1 MPAERQL
8 ERKVVA
14 VIGAGSGIGA
24 ATTERVAADG
34 AHVVCADLNLDAAQT
49 SADVLTAKHGV
60 SIGVAGSGISNCG
73 NAIALAVDITSDE
86 SVRQFLLQSTLAYGG
101 IDDII
106 VTAGVFFTP
115 DETGQNSRDQ
125 WRASFDVNVMG
136 GYKVANAAAPIWLAQ
151 GLPASLVL
159 TTSVNAVV
167 SKTGS
172 IAYDT
177 SKAAAN
183 HLVRE
188 LAIELAPLVRVNGL
202 APATVV
208 KGSSMFP
215 RDRVIN
221 SLNKYGIAHD
231 QDDSTESLRELL
243 AEFYAQRTLT
253 KLAIAPEDQAEVA
266 YLLISDA
273 FSKTTGQIINV
284 DGGLHEGFLR

>member
-1 MPAERQL
+1 
-8 ERKVVA
+8 
-14 VIGAGSGIGA
+14 
-24 ATTERVAADG
+24 
-34 AHVVCADLNLDAAQT
+34 
-49 SADVLTAKHGV
+49 
-60 SIGVAGSGISNCG
+60 
-73 NAIALAVDITSDE
+73 
-86 SVRQFLLQSTLAYGG
+86 
-101 IDDII
+101 
-106 VTAGVFFTP
+106 
-115 DETGQNSRDQ
+115 
-125 WRASFDVNVMG
+125 MG

-167 SKTGS
+167 SKKGS

-221 SLNKYGIAHD
+221 SLNKYGIVHD